1 METEI
6 KKRLQAMND
15 MEQQSLKNMWKAF
28 GIETAEGK
36 KLYAMYNNVKN
47 KQNLVKYP
55 KVKTKSK
62 K

>member
-1 METEI
+1 
-6 KKRLQAMND
+6 
-15 MEQQSLKNMWKAF
+15 MWKAF
-28 GIETAEGK
+28 GLETAEGK

-55 KVKTKSK
+55 KVKTKTK